1 MAMGTSFEFR
11 VVESIVEKVFNSK
24 IPDLVEVME
33 KARARYLVR
42 FDSIAL
48 RLEGEILT
56 LAGQLKALCLR
67 IARERNF
74 SVVED
79 TFDDLWFKL
88 NDVFRQ
94 FYNHCSDL
102 AIHLSDVQCLTLT
115 DDEDLSSSSE
125 DGESSSSEEEEVEM
139 WEE

>member
-1 MAMGTSFEFR
+1 MAMGTTVEFR
-11 VVESIVEKVFNSK
+11 VVESIVEQVFNSK

-42 FDSIAL
+42 FDTIAL

-67 IARERNF
+67 ISREQNF
-74 SVVED
+74 DDLQD

-88 NDVFRQ
+88 NDDFLQ
-94 FYNHCSDL
+94 FYTHCSGLD
-102 AIHLSDVQCLTLT
+102 IRLSDVQCLSLT
-115 DDEDLSSSSE
+115 DDEASSSSGE

-139 WEE
+139 REE